1 MSQNKILNS
10 KFLIQNSCPS
20 LAPYLHRNLIGISSE
35 PHWNL
40 IGTSLEPIIGF
51 LKFMY
56 ACVNFCILM

>member
-10 KFLIQNSCPS
+10 KFLIQNSRLPLACPLS
-20 LAPYLHRNLIGISSE
+20 PSE
-35 PHWNL
+35 PHRNL

>member
-10 KFLIQNSCPS
+10 KFSP
-20 LAPYLHRNLIGISSE
+20 APRLPPISIGTSSE
-35 PHWNL
+35 SHWNL
-40 IGTSLEPIIGF
+40 IGTSSEPIIGF